1 MLVCSAVDAQVGD
14 MYFYR
19 ELRSIMATSLFAQ
32 HPSFPGQVYLQHALQ
47 VAGFFP
53 VVNKY
58 NGP

>member
-47 VAGFFP
+47 VAGL
-53 VVNKY
+53 
-58 NGP
+58 